1 MEVGSS
7 QVYRSISSALTHAA
21 IQLTANKDASYRSVG
36 EALLQ
41 AEPLGHYEHE
51 DADHIRYRG
60 RLSIRLGFYSEAA
73 LAVVRDHESV
83 AASAI
88 TAATVGPM
96 APSVQVTV
104 EMLSEEWHMRRF
116 EPEVSTSLHLNRLLD
131 ANEVLQ
137 DPKRAIIL
145 RRLRYRL
152 GNDHNWEP
160 EHSNDLIVWS
170 TPTTKSW
177 ATSISNDTS
186 RLGRVADVV
195 SNRVGERGASTD
207 WAEINPNDWGAVLL
221 EQDPIRVLEVTTK
234 SGVTATEVKR
244 VLDAASSWLKVLPP
258 RHTSWSTT
266 TAPID
271 VFARELGQLA
281 DDVNLADRVDVALCH
296 RGGGLHPSGHRDSNV
311 SDADRES
318 LLAAALRVRD
328 LGIEVVFGLG
338 HGDVSVLPKGTDEV
352 GIYEATTP
360 TAAASWLVNEHVS
373 TLLVDQSLALG
384 QD

>member
-1 MEVGSS
+1 MDVKSI
-7 QVYRSISSALTHAA
+7 QVYRSVSSALTQAA
-21 IQLTANKDASYRSVG
+21 MQLTANKDVTYRAVG

-41 AEPLGHYEHE
+41 AEPLGHYEHDDTE
-51 DADHIRYRG
+51 HIRYRG

-83 AASAI
+83 AADAI

-96 APSVQVTV
+96 SPSVQVAV

-116 EPEVSTSLHLNRLLD
+116 EPELSTGLHLNRLLD

-152 GNDHNWEP
+152 GNDHNWKP

-170 TPTTKSW
+170 TAATKSW
-177 ATSISNDTS
+177 ATCISNDTS
-186 RLGRVADVV
+186 RPGRVADVV

-207 WAEINPNDWGAVLL
+207 WADINPNDWGAVLL

-244 VLDAASSWLKVLPP
+244 VLDAASSWLEVLPP
-258 RHTSWSTT
+258 RHTSASAAS
-266 TAPID
+266 APID
-271 VFARELGQLA
+271 VFVRKLGQLA
-281 DDVNLADRVDVALCH
+281 DEQCW
-296 RGGGLHPSGHRDSNV
+296 
-311 SDADRES
+311 
-318 LLAAALRVRD
+318 
-328 LGIEVVFGLG
+328 
-338 HGDVSVLPKGTDEV
+338 
-352 GIYEATTP
+352 YER
-360 TAAASWLVNEHVS
+360 
-373 TLLVDQSLALG
+373 
-384 QD
+384 